1 MGSALPTDRID
12 HTPSMPNA
20 PSNHVT
26 RLLADL
32 DGGDRTAAERLFP
45 LVYHELRA
53 LAGSFLA
60 EQRPNHTLQ
69 PTALVHDAYLK
80 MVNQPAGA
88 FNNRGHFFAVAAK
101 AMRQILTDHARKHA
115 ATKRGGAES
124 HRVELHDD
132 VAVTA
137 DRSIDL
143 VALDEAMLRLAEL
156 DDRKARVVELRFF
169 GGLTNE
175 DVATLLGVSRATVAD
190 DWTVARAWLRSEL
203 ARDDLN

>member
-1 MGSALPTDRID
+1 
-12 HTPSMPNA
+12 MPDA
-20 PSNHVT
+20 PQNQVT
-26 RLLADL
+26 RLLAEL
-32 DGGDRTAAERLFP
+32 DGGDRAAAERLFP

-88 FNNRGHFFAVAAK
+88 FNSSAHFFAVAAK

-115 ATKRGGAES
+115 AAKRGGADA
-124 HRVELHDD
+124 HRVELHDE

-143 VALDEAMLRLAEL
+143 VALDEAMIRLAEL